1 MSDHENRNR
10 FNDNADISGS
20 PPYLTGKYVDKVEA
34 LEILGRM
41 NVHWTRRQIDW
52 TAEPDANGVR
62 RWPWFLDD
70 KGILRIDEGFIHRQ
84 FEAKQL
90 AALEA
95 WKASLQKD

>member
-10 FNDNADISGS
+10 FNDKADVTKASF
-20 PPYLTGKYVDKVEA
+20 LTGRYVDKGEA
-34 LEILGRM
+34 LDILSTM
-41 NVHWTRRQIDW
+41 NIKWSRRQIDW
-52 TAEPDANGVR
+52 TAEPDATGAR

-70 KGILRIDEGFIHRQ
+70 KGILRIDEGFILRQ

-95 WKASLQKD
+95 WASTPKQD